1 MGLMGLSEIM
11 DKSIDIL
18 RKYIKTILLFTL
30 GYGVICGIAAI
41 ILIIIV
47 AILGAVTHKILSGS
61 VVLPSIFSGLLGC
74 FVFAFVL
81 TYNIGLI
88 KIASQDFLGEKTYA
102 DDAISISFKS
112 VLKVFSIVLIAL
124 ILFIPVIC
132 IFGAVSYFIFKGLKY
147 SISYVTITYG
157 ISKIKNVTAIIIL
170 IAMMIAVIMTV
181 LSYITFIC
189 FSLNAAA
196 IEKKHAFSALKRS
209 YELVKNDF
217 WKIFGSVILFSVTVF
232 AVKISL
238 NSFIGMILSI
248 VYLIIKFLNMPMNY
262 TDFMTMSYTYAQW
275 PVNILIW
282 LVISPISTIMMCN
295 MYFNQRYKKEGYD
308 IVLNLKKI
316 QRNDEREQ

>member
-11 DKSIDIL
+11 DKSIEIL

-30 GYGVICGIAAI
+30 GYGVICGIAAV

-47 AILGAVTHKILSGS
+47 AIFGAVTYKILSGS
-61 VVLPSIFSGLLGC
+61 VVLPSIIFGLLGS
-74 FVFAFVL
+74 FLFAFFL
-81 TYNIGLI
+81 TYNTGLI
-88 KIASQDFLGEKTYA
+88 KIASQDFLDEKIYA
-102 DDAISISFKS
+102 DDAIGISFKS
-112 VLKVFSIVLIAL
+112 ILKVFGIVLIAI
-124 ILFIPVIC
+124 ILFIPIIC
-132 IFGAVSYFIFKGLKY
+132 IFAAVTYLLFKILKY
-147 SISYVTITYG
+147 PISYVSIAYG
-157 ISKIKNVTAIIIL
+157 ISGIKNVTAIIIV
-170 IAMMIAVIMTV
+170 IGMILAAIITV
-181 LSYITFIC
+181 LSYLTFLS
-189 FSLNAAA
+189 FSLNAAV
-196 IEKKHAFSALKRS
+196 IEKKHVFSALKRS

-217 WKIFGSVILFSVTVF
+217 RKIFGSIILFSVTIL

-248 VYLIIKFLNMPMNY
+248 VYLIIKFLNMQVGY
-262 TDFMTMSYTYAQW
+262 TDFMTIGYTYVQW
-275 PVNILIW
+275 PLNLLLW

>member
-30 GYGVICGIAAI
+30 GYGVICGIAAV
-41 ILIIIV
+41 ILIIIGTILAAV
-47 AILGAVTHKILSGS
+47 AHKILSGS

-74 FVFAFVL
+74 FVFAFIL

-88 KIASQDFLGEKTYA
+88 KIASQDFLGEKIYA

-157 ISKIKNVTAIIIL
+157 ISKIKNATAIIIL
-170 IAMMIAVIMTV
+170 VAMMIAVIMTV
-181 LSYITFIC
+181 LSYITFMC

-209 YELVKNDF
+209 YKLVKNDF
-217 WKIFGSVILFSVTVF
+217 WKIFGSIILFSVTIF

-248 VYLIIKFLNMPMNY
+248 VYLIIKFLNMPITY
-262 TDFMTMSYTYAQW
+262 TGFITMGYTYVQW
-275 PVNILIW
+275 PINLLLW

-316 QRNDEREQ
+316 QKSHKGEQ